1 MIIATAGHVDHGK
14 TLLVKALTGIDA
26 DRLAE
31 EKRRGMTID
40 LGFANRPV
48 GNDGMLAFIDVPGH
62 ENFIHNMISGV
73 TAIEFALVIVAAD
86 DGPMPQTKEHLAIL
100 DLLRVTAGAIV
111 ITKIDT
117 VTPERVGQVGN
128 LMRELLADTTLKS
141 APFFEVSSLTSQG
154 IAALL
159 AYLEKAEITHQN
171 TPVQGCFRLAIDRHF
186 QMKGAGLIVAG
197 AIQSGR
203 IQEQDHCM
211 LAPLGTN
218 NGQHV
223 RIRSLEKQGRPSREA
238 RMGERCSL
246 NITGAMGDN
255 IDPQT
260 IHRGLWLTHPKAAL
274 PAQRLDI
281 RLRLLNSEEHALRF
295 WTAVHIHIGATDITG
310 RIALLEG
317 RSLAPGAN
325 ALAQL
330 VLDHPVIAAHGDL
343 VIIRDQSAKH
353 TMGGGPVIDPFTPQ
367 RGRARPERLRKLT
380 AMEISD
386 PANALSALLAQSP
399 EGVDL
404 FSFERAFN
412 LDDTQLP
419 ALQRALAMITV
430 KEGAS
435 ERAFS
440 PEHWQNL
447 RVTTRNAL
455 AHFHQQEPEKL
466 GLSLALLKRN
476 TALRFSDGIFSSLL
490 SEMERA
496 GEIKRSGALIS
507 LAGHQVHQSKQEAAL
522 WTKLKPLLDK
532 GPTPP
537 RIGELAQM
545 LNRTPEALEVF
556 LRRAEAQALVVRV
569 CPNRV
574 YLPAQL
580 AKLAALADK
589 LSKISKNGRFEVG
602 IFRDHSGV
610 SRNLATEILEYF
622 DRAGITKRIG
632 NEREFIGR
640 LEEIAKRTHD

>member
-48 GNDGMLAFIDVPGH
+48 GSGGMLAFIDVPGH

-100 DLLRVTAGAIV
+100 DLLHVTAGAIV

-117 VTPERVGQVGN
+117 VTPGRTAQVAS
-128 LMRELLADTTLKS
+128 LMRELLAGTTLQS
-141 APFFEVSSLTSQG
+141 APFFEVSSLTGQG

-159 AYLEKAEITHQN
+159 AHLEKAET
-171 TPVQGCFRLAIDRHF
+171 TRKSAPAQGCFRLAIDRHF

-197 AIQSGR
+197 AVQSGS
-203 IQEQDHCM
+203 IEVQDQCM
-211 LAPLGTN
+211 LTPLGTN

-223 RIRSLEKQGRPSREA
+223 RIRSLEKQGRTSQDA

-246 NITGAMGDN
+246 NIAGAMGDN
-255 IDPQT
+255 IEPQT

-274 PAQRLDI
+274 PTQRLDI
-281 RLRLLNSEEHALRF
+281 RLKLLKSEEHALKF
-295 WTAVHIHIGATDITG
+295 WTPVHVHIGAADITG

-343 VIIRDQSAKH
+343 VIIRDQSAKR
-353 TMGGGPVIDPFTPQ
+353 TMGGGSVIDPFPPQ
-367 RGRARPERLRKLT
+367 RGRARPERLLKLA
-380 AMEISD
+380 AMENAD
-386 PANALSALLAQSP
+386 PSHALSALLAKSP
-399 EGVDL
+399 EGVEL

-412 LDDTQLP
+412 LDEAQRS
-419 ALQRALAMITV
+419 ALHSDIAMITL
-430 KEGAS
+430 KEGPS

-447 RVTTRNAL
+447 HAVTRQLL
-455 AHFHQQEPEKL
+455 ANFHQQEPEKL
-466 GLSLALLKRN
+466 GMSLALLKKN
-476 TALRFSDGIFSSLL
+476 TALRVSEPIFSYLL
-490 SEMERA
+490 NEMERD
-496 GEIKRSGALIS
+496 GEIKHSGALIS
-507 LAGHQVHQSKQEAAL
+507 LATHQAHQSKQEATL
-522 WTKLKPLLDK
+522 WTKIKPLLDK
-532 GPTPP
+532 GPMPP

-545 LNRTPEALEVF
+545 LNRTPEAVEAF
-556 LRRAEAQALVVRV
+556 FRRAEAQGLVVRV
-569 CPNRV
+569 CSNRV

-580 AKLAALADK
+580 AKLAAVADK
-589 LSKISKNGRFEVG
+589 LSKMSENGRFEVG
-602 IFRDHSGV
+602 VFRDHSGV

-640 LEEIAKRTHD
+640 FGEK